1 MKVFIF
7 LASVLFFSPCFAA
20 QQWTALQSDQ
30 SIQFTASY
38 DDIAFNGVFR
48 KFTSVISINSN
59 DLESSYIRST
69 IDVTSIDTNSRDR
82 DQALA
87 ESDWLYFSNF
97 PQATFNS
104 SNISTIESNRYRV
117 TGILKI
123 RDQQKQI
130 TFPLEWQV
138 INNNHAHARA
148 HLELDRRDFDIG
160 LGDWAEDETIGF
172 KVSVDISIDY
182 QLN

>member
-1 MKVFIF
+1 MFDPR
-7 LASVLFFSPCFAA
+7 FFVP
-20 QQWTALQSDQ
+20 
-30 SIQFTASY
+30 
-38 DDIAFNGVFR
+38 
-48 KFTSVISINSN
+48 
-59 DLESSYIRST
+59 
-69 IDVTSIDTNSRDR
+69 
-82 DQALA
+82 
-87 ESDWLYFSNF
+87 
-97 PQATFNS
+97 
-104 SNISTIESNRYRV
+104 
-117 TGILKI
+117 I

-138 INNNHAHARA
+138 INNNHAHART